1 MRFQSFFRERRREL
15 DFMQRSICVY
25 LEIIRGEERIQRW
38 EGKRINSFHCSSSS
52 VITAAEGS
60 VVTTGEAR
68 SVCSWA
74 FQHASCSL
82 PIGLLSHMWPRVI
95 SSWQVVKTD

>member
-68 SVCSWA
+68 CVCSWA
-74 FQHASCSL
+74 FQHCQLFTSNRFAE
-82 PIGLLSHMWPRVI
+82 SHVAQSNKLMAG
-95 SSWQVVKTD
+95 S